1 MHTDSLQEM
10 QTSRGNW
17 SKRNV
22 LTLIGVIAGILVI
35 PAVAFLVPGE
45 FAASDRAFSQ
55 AVADDLDPH
64 ERTCLDDVTQVIPA
78 GTAVCATLRGT
89 WLDGIGPFGRDSHE
103 AMALWTRQAHP
114 PFLVLTSPH
123 PYQHPDRFQE
133 SIDFVVCVQPPGG
146 AERAPNASNRMHL
159 DVIRTSSAQCFNT
172 TVQQ

>member
-1 MHTDSLQEM
+1 M
-10 QTSRGNW
+10 QTFRRNW

-22 LTLIGVIAGILVI
+22 LTLIGAIAGILVI
-35 PAVAFLVPGE
+35 PAVAILVPGE
-45 FAASDRAFSQ
+45 FAASDRAFSR

-146 AERAPNASNRMHL
+146 AERAINASNRMHL
-159 DVIRTSSAQCFNT
+159 DVIRASSDQCLT
-172 TVQQ
+172 PAMHP